1 MKSHAVLCDGSG
13 MPGVS
18 GDEKVY
24 RPRMPGAILAGAAKL
39 AGVVPT
45 DPEAGFPPS
54 GGSGN
59 GNDASPD
66 SETPTGADVDMS
78 EILFGSAEFAEV
90 VQRSRA

>member
-1 MKSHAVLCDGSG
+1 

-45 DPEAGFPPS
+45 DPEARDFPR
-54 GGSGN
+54 
-59 GNDASPD
+59 AEAAEM
-66 SETPTGADVDMS
+66 ETMRRPIPRRPAGAEVDMS
-78 EILFGSAEFAEV
+78 EILFGSAEF
-90 VQRSRA
+90 RGSRAAKSG